1 MTKYQ
6 GWKKHNLLTFQRC
19 YTIWILTNIR
29 LKEEYKLKVV
39 WDIQCSCYT
48 KLLVVMNFLTYY
60 CENALVVF
68 KKLTVSTD
76 STSIWNESVRRCTR
90 LLHKIFTP
98 HITIRYKLIKKSWS
112 QIFTTRN
119 ITQGNYELS
128 TMNSSNSR
136 YVSGLLY
143 HSLEHF
149 TVRVPF
155 TGGCGSGSHDIKI
168 RLSLQCNFYML
179 IQAGLALTG
188 SCVI

>member
-1 MTKYQ
+1 M
-6 GWKKHNLLTFQRC
+6 TFQRC

-128 TMNSSNSR
+128 TMNSLNSR